1 LLSSRNPGAHQ
12 DILELGARNC
22 NSEEITGLA
31 GSGGE
36 IGGESGRERPSGE
49 SRLLLLDVESDETF
63 DGGEQ
68 ARTWSAGGYRVDD
81 VNQAAKRIRF
91 AKL

>member
-1 LLSSRNPGAHQ
+1 
-12 DILELGARNC
+12 
-22 NSEEITGLA
+22 
-31 GSGGE
+31 
-36 IGGESGRERPSGE
+36 
-49 SRLLLLDVESDETF
+49 LLLDVESDETF